1 MKTRLLISAS
11 ILLIMVLSACAPA
24 ATPAPLATAARRE
37 TSTQPPRLAEP
48 TKAPEAIQPRPTPA
62 AASTQAVA
70 APNNGADNYFQDEG
84 VNPREKTFFDNLSTF
99 GLDVDTASYTLT
111 KQYIEQG
118 TLPPYEAVR
127 AEEIINA
134 IDQGYAAPRD
144 AAFTLYADGALSPFA
159 RRGVHLL
166 RIGVQGYKV
175 SARERKDAH
184 LTFVIDISGSM
195 AMENRLELVKDSLR
209 ELVNRLDELDTV
221 AIVVYGSD
229 ARVVLETTPGSETER
244 IMRAIDR
251 LRPEG
256 STNVQAGLEMGYRLA
271 FEHFYPSANNRVILC
286 SDGVANTGAT
296 NPDTLVDMVRGYVDE
311 GISLVTIGFGMGN
324 YNDALMER
332 LADGG
337 DGSYHYVNQFEEAR
351 RLFTEDL
358 TATLEVIAYD
368 AKIQVEFNPET
379 VARYRLIGYENR
391 AIADEDFRNDSVDAG
406 EVGAGM
412 SATALYETELL
423 PGAEGWIARAN
434 LRWQDADTREVREI
448 AGDIFTRNLA
458 TPFYDTDPHFQL
470 TAAAAAFAE
479 VLRASPY
486 VDATYSE
493 IAEYAGR
500 AANGMPENGQARE
513 LTDLIWHAA
522 RISRSR

>member
-1 MKTRLLISAS
+1 
-11 ILLIMVLSACAPA
+11 
-24 ATPAPLATAARRE
+24 
-37 TSTQPPRLAEP
+37 
-48 TKAPEAIQPRPTPA
+48 
-62 AASTQAVA
+62 
-70 APNNGADNYFQDEG
+70 
-84 VNPREKTFFDNLSTF
+84 
-99 GLDVDTASYTLT
+99 
-111 KQYIEQG
+111 
-118 TLPPYEAVR
+118 
-127 AEEIINA
+127 
-134 IDQGYAAPRD
+134 
-144 AAFTLYADGALSPFA
+144 
-159 RRGVHLL
+159 
-166 RIGVQGYKV
+166 
-175 SARERKDAH
+175 
-184 LTFVIDISGSM
+184 
-195 AMENRLELVKDSLR
+195 
-209 ELVNRLDELDTV
+209 
-221 AIVVYGSD
+221 
-229 ARVVLETTPGSETER
+229 
-244 IMRAIDR
+244 
-251 LRPEG
+251 
-256 STNVQAGLEMGYRLA
+256 MGYRLA

>member
-1 MKTRLLISAS
+1 MKTRQLISLS
-11 ILLIMVLSACAPA
+11 ILLILMLSACAPA
-24 ATPAPLATAARRE
+24 AAPTAAPLATAPRRE
-37 TSTQPPRLAEP
+37 QPTQPQQPGAAEP
-48 TKAPEAIQPRPTPA
+48 IQPRPTSAPA
-62 AASTQAVA
+62 PTQAVA

-84 VNPREKTFFDNLSTF
+84 VNPRENSLFDSLSTF

-175 SARERKDAH
+175 SARERKNAH

-195 AMENRLELVKDSLR
+195 AMESRLELVKNSLR
-209 ELVNRLDELDTV
+209 ELVYRLDELDTV

-244 IMRAIDR
+244 ILSAIDR
-251 LRPEG
+251 LQPEG
-256 STNVQAGLEMGYRLA
+256 STNVQAGLELGYRLA
-271 FEHFYPSANNRVILC
+271 FEHFYRNENNRVILC

-296 NPDTLVDMVRGYVDE
+296 DPDTLVDWVRGYVDE

-368 AKIQVEFNPET
+368 AKIQVAFNPET

-412 SATALYETELL
+412 SATALYEVELL
-423 PGAEGWIARAN
+423 PGTEGWIARAH
-434 LRWQDADTREVREI
+434 LRWQDAETREAREI
-448 AGDIFTRNLA
+448 AGDIYSSDLA
-458 TPFYDTDPHFQL
+458 VPFFDTDPHFQL
-470 TAAAAAFAE
+470 AAAAAAFAE

-486 VDATYSE
+486 VDATYAE

-500 AANGMPENGQARE
+500 AANGMPENAQARE
-513 LTDLIWHAA
+513 LTDLVWQAA
-522 RISRSR
+522 RISRNR